1 MRVITLTACVW
12 LLAAAPASAGTV
24 KITESESCDRICV
37 KVKGVTFTAAPGEA
51 NSTAITVGSGSIT
64 VVDTA
69 APVLAGDGCV
79 AVDAHTARCDVASA
93 SLSVTLGDGN
103 DVATIDAGISRLVQ
117 TLGGPGDDRIT
128 GTGRL
133 SGGPGADELR
143 ALGPGTAFSDDD
155 GDVPTADR
163 YIGDGRGS
171 SLTYEG
177 RRTPVTVDLRGGT
190 TQGEGDVISGIDT
203 VTGGSGDD
211 VLIGTA
217 AADTLDGG
225 PGSDRLRGLGGNDS
239 LDGRR
244 RLRPGG
250 SKCPRRRPRQR
261 RALRL
266 ALPLRVRH
274 RRRRGAH
281 GASHA
286 RFVRGDCERI
296 GLPIDFG
303 ETRVRLRPSART
315 FMVVTSCDCDEATYV
330 AMAGRRVVARD
341 ATRNGNG
348 RVALRLNAVGRRLLA
363 ARGRLRIAV
372 RVRERYTRERT
383 RGRSRPNFNAGSAGA
398 WPGTRARRS
407 RPSAGRRP
415 RAPS

>member
-103 DVATIDAGISRLVQ
+103 DVATVDAGISRLVQ

-225 PGSDRLRGLGGNDS
+225 PGSDRLRGLGGNDQS
-239 LDGRR
+239 RRRR

-250 SKCPRRRPRQR
+250 SKCPGRRPRQR

-286 RFVRGDCERI
+286 RVRARRLRADRPPDRLRRNSRAPAPVGAHVHGRH
-296 GLPIDFG
+296 L
-303 ETRVRLRPSART
+303 VRLRRGHLRRHVRPPRRGAR
-315 FMVVTSCDCDEATYV
+315 
-330 AMAGRRVVARD
+330 RD
-341 ATRNGNG
+341 AQRQ
-348 RVALRLNAVGRRLLA
+348 RSRRA
-363 ARGRLRIAV
+363 AAERRRATAAGGARRLRIAV

-383 RGRSRPNFNAGSAGA
+383 RGSFE
-398 WPGTRARRS
+398 TELQRR
-407 RPSAGRRP
+407 
-415 RAPS
+415 